1 LADRSRAA
9 ARPRKAKR
17 LRKHVKRI
25 GVFIV
30 GWLVVIVGLLLVPLP
45 GPGWAIVFVGL
56 SILATEFAWAERLK
70 HWVQR
75 KVTDAAHRFQA
86 WRATRKRRRL
96 GLVDEVVEDVL
107 VEVETSVRPRDRG
120 TAPGNHSTVS

>member
-1 LADRSRAA
+1 
-9 ARPRKAKR
+9 
-17 LRKHVKRI
+17 LRQHVKRI

-56 SILATEFAWAERLK
+56 SILSTEFAWAERLK

-75 KVTDAAHRFQA
+75 KVADAAHRFQA
-86 WRATRKRRRL
+86 WRAARKRRRH
-96 GLVDEVVEDVL
+96 GIVEEVVEEVL
-107 VEVETSVRPRDRG
+107 AEVEASEHPRGRG
-120 TAPGNHSTVS
+120 NGPGNHPVAS